1 MANAS
6 ATDLAQHLQR
16 IEVDGFTILPK
27 VIDTE
32 LITAIKHELSPF
44 LPVSYTHLTL
54 PTTNSV

>member
-1 MANAS
+1 MANAP

-44 LPVSYTHLTL
+44 LTG
-54 PTTNSV
+54 PTSRS